1 MGGTDYEYPLDPE
14 APNNTAAAILAM
26 ALTGGARVLDLGS
39 GPGIVASHLQ
49 REHGRS
55 VTCLDGDK
63 DLLAVATGRG
73 VEDTIVANLDD
84 PAWPDLLEGRRFDV
98 IILAD
103 VLEHLAAPEAVLGAI
118 ADRGLLA
125 DDGFLVV
132 SIPNAAHQAVIA
144 ELLTGHFTYHPTGL
158 LDRTHIRFFTKDSF
172 TELAEQ
178 HGFAVTEVRRTL
190 RTLEQTE
197 FRDRISQLDP
207 EVYRILSGRGV
218 EGQTY
223 QLIMRLTPLAD
234 ERAVVMRMRV
244 AELGQ
249 RAEELNHRVAELTTR
264 NTELTAR
271 NTELET
277 VVDDLR
283 HAMAEAQVAADSQR
297 MEAVAA
303 AQQLTENLKADLLRA
318 QRGISHAEREA
329 SRLSIDLEATHDSFT
344 WKAGRVVKRMVDPAI
359 AVRSAL
365 LRRRRQPRRA
375 KPPRPRRPGVAQDD
389 DTVPPGPVADLGSL
403 ATPFTIAEHPLRAEY
418 EDEVGRATLDGPGGS
433 AGSAGSGSSGRKVVF
448 AIYTSDLDEGRG
460 DVYVAAGIG
469 RRLRHHGADVAYLP
483 TSSWYDLPVGT
494 DTVVAM
500 LPTLRPSRIPT
511 EVRCIAWIRNEVDTW
526 LAHPELSLFD
536 GVLTS
541 SQQSLDAVTR
551 CFDGP
556 AGLLRI
562 GVDLDLFT
570 PAKATD
576 RHGVVGTVNQW
587 GRERDVYRAL
597 RSQPVT
603 FPLALYGH
611 DNGLHPALAG
621 YAAGPASYF
630 SLPGLYRQA
639 MLTLDD
645 FNHTT
650 VKWGNVNSRLYE
662 ALAAGSL
669 VVTNTARG
677 LDEVGLGEVPTFSTD
692 AELHALV
699 HRLLADP
706 EGTTARAQR
715 LQETVRHQHGFASRA
730 GELLAFLDRA
740 DRERRTG
747 RRVLAFY
754 PGDYRHGNPYQDM
767 LYRGLGEIGVVALPS
782 GDPFQPAQF
791 DGFTRADGA
800 QVFHVHW
807 TAPILGPA
815 QTRDE
820 AIDASKRMVDGI
832 DAFRAGG
839 GRLVW
844 TVHNVLPH
852 ECAYP
857 DVEKGLRQA
866 LADRADAVHV
876 MCPATAAVVGEH
888 FTLPEDRTF
897 VVPHASFVGI
907 YGDAMDRATAR
918 TVLGVGPDDIVLLT
932 LGGIRPYKALD
943 RLLDA
948 FDAALR
954 FEPRLLLVVAGKP
967 GRFPGVVELE
977 RRLQRHPR
985 VVAQFESVPEED
997 LQLFFKA
1004 CDVAVLPHRTAL
1016 NSGGLLLAYTFG
1028 RPVIAPAV
1036 GCLVDN
1042 LDPAASI
1049 EFDPGDDTSLA
1060 KALAAAG
1067 SLLTPERG
1075 LAARAAA
1082 DRYTPPDMAR
1092 DFAAA
1097 LDRLLR

>member
-1 MGGTDYEYPLDPE
+1 MSGADYEYPLDPK
-14 APNNTAAAILAM
+14 ATNNTAAAIVAM
-26 ALTGGARVLDLGS
+26 ALTGGERLLDLGS

-55 VTCLDGDK
+55 VTCLDADK

-73 VEDTIVANLDD
+73 VEDTILANLDD
-84 PAWPDLLEGRRFDV
+84 PDWPDLLEGRRFDV

-103 VLEHLAAPEAVLGAI
+103 VLEHLAAPEAVLDAI
-118 ADRGLLA
+118 AGRGLLA
-125 DDGFLVV
+125 DGGFLVV

-158 LDRTHIRFFTKDSF
+158 LDRTHIRFFTRDSF

-234 ERAVVMRMRV
+234 ERAVAMGMRV

-249 RAEELNHRVAELTTR
+249 RAEELDRHVAELTTR

-277 VVDDLR
+277 LLDDLR
-283 HAMAEAQVAADSQR
+283 AAMAEAQVAADSQR
-297 MEAVAA
+297 IEAVAA

-318 QRGISHAEREA
+318 ERGTSQAEREA
-329 SRLSIDLEATHDSFT
+329 AKLSTDLEAIHDSFT

-359 AVRSAL
+359 GARNAML
-365 LRRRRQPRRA
+365 HRRRQPRRA
-375 KPPRPRRPGVAQDD
+375 KSPRPRRPGAAQDD
-389 DTVPPGPVADLGSL
+389 DAVPPGPAADLGSL
-403 ATPFTIAEHPLRAEY
+403 ATPFTIAEHPLRSLY
-418 EDEVGRATLDGPGGS
+418 RQEVGRSTFDGSDGS
-433 AGSAGSGSSGRKVVF
+433 DGFASGGRKVAFTV
-448 AIYTSDLDEGRG
+448 YTSDLDKGRG

-469 RRLRHHGADVAYLP
+469 LRLRRAGTDIAYLP
-483 TSSWYDLPVGT
+483 TASWYDLPEGT

-500 LPTLRPSRIPT
+500 LPALRPSRIPP
-511 EVRCIAWIRNEVDTW
+511 EVRCVAWIRNEVDTW

-536 GVLTS
+536 GILTS

-551 CFDGP
+551 IFHGP
-556 AGLLRI
+556 AGILRI
-562 GVDLDLFT
+562 GVDLDLFA
-570 PAKATD
+570 PAEETD

-597 RSQPVT
+597 RAQPVT

-611 DNGLHPALAG
+611 DSGLHPTLAG
-621 YAAGPASYF
+621 YAAGPVSYF

-639 MLTLDD
+639 MVTLDD

-662 ALAAGSL
+662 ALAAGSV
-669 VVTNTARG
+669 VVTNTSRG
-677 LDEVGLGEVPTFSTD
+677 LDEIGLGQVPTFTTG
-692 AELHALV
+692 AELHTV
-699 HRLLADP
+699 IDRLLADP
-706 EGTTARAQR
+706 EGTTALAQR
-715 LQETVRHQHGFASRA
+715 LQATVRREHGFAARA
-730 GELLAFLDRA
+730 GELLAFLDRV

-747 RRVLAFY
+747 HRVLAFY
-754 PGDYRHGNPYQDM
+754 PGDYRFGNPYQDM
-767 LYRGLGEIGVVALPS
+767 LYGGLGEIDVVALPT

-791 DGFTRADGA
+791 DGYARADGA
-800 QVFHVHW
+800 RVFHVHW

-815 QTRDE
+815 RTEDE
-820 AIDASKRMVDGI
+820 AVAARQRMLDGI

-857 DVEKGLRQA
+857 EVEAGLRQG

-876 MCPATAAVVGEH
+876 MCPGTAAAVAEH
-888 FTLPEDRTF
+888 FTLPADRTF
-897 VVPHASFVGI
+897 VIPHASFVGI

-918 TVLGVGPDDIVLLT
+918 TVLGVGADDIVLLT

-954 FEPRLLLVVAGKP
+954 AEPRLRLVVAGKP

-977 RRLQRHPR
+977 RRLQLHPR
-985 VVAQFESVPEED
+985 VVAQFASVPEED

-1028 RPVIAPAV
+1028 RPVIAPEV
-1036 GCLVDN
+1036 GCLVDA

-1049 EFDPGDDTSLA
+1049 GFDPGDDTSLMQ
-1060 KALAAAG
+1060 ALANAG
-1067 SLLTPERG
+1067 SLLGPEHG

-1092 DFAAA
+1092 DFAAS
-1097 LDRLLR
+1097 LDRLLG